1 MTKDRAKKSFEID
14 MTNGPIFSKILVFS
28 LPLIASGLLQLL
40 FNAADVIVVGQFAG
54 SEALAAVGS
63 TGSLTNL
70 IINIFMGLSVGA
82 NVVVANYYGGHK
94 DKEVSDAVHTSILIS
109 ILAGIVLVGVGIAL
123 SRPMLALMGTP
134 EDVIDHSV
142 VYMRIYF
149 AGMPVM
155 MIYNF
160 GSAILRA
167 VGDTRRPLFYLA
179 GSGVVNVV
187 LNLIF
192 VIIFDMGVAGVA
204 IATVVSQAIAA
215 VLVIRCLMKADG
227 AIRLNLRELRINGN
241 VLGKICAIGFP
252 AGIQGV
258 VFNISNVLIQSSV
271 NSFGSIAMA
280 GNTAGSNIEGFV
292 YVAMNAMGQTAVSFV
307 GQNTGARQFKRVK
320 RIILECELVVAA
332 VGIIFGNLAVLGGR
346 SLLKLYTED
355 PQVIEY
361 GMIRLRYICTLYCLC
376 GMMDTFVG
384 AIRGL
389 GKSVVTTVIS
399 LIGACAFRVIY
410 ILTYFKSHHELG
422 VLYAS
427 YPITW
432 FITALAQL
440 IYLIIVFRQVVKA
453 FERNSAA
460 NLG

>member
-1 MTKDRAKKSFEID
+1 MSMSKSKKSFEID

-28 LPLIASGLLQLL
+28 LPLIASGMLQLL

-54 SEALAAVGS
+54 SQALAAVGS

-82 NVVVANYYGGHK
+82 NVVVANFYGGHK
-94 DKEVSDAVHTSILIS
+94 DREVSDAVHTSILIS
-109 ILAGIVLVGVGIAL
+109 LLAGVVLVGVGIAL
-123 SRPMLALMGTP
+123 SRPMLSLMGTP
-134 EDVIDHSV
+134 EDVIDYSV
-142 VYMRIYF
+142 LYMRIYF

-179 GSGVVNVV
+179 GSGVVNVG

-204 IATVVSQAIAA
+204 IATVVSQVIAA
-215 VLVIRCLMKADG
+215 VLVVRCLMKAEG
-227 AIRLNLRELRINGN
+227 PIRLDLRKLRINKS
-241 VLGKICAIGFP
+241 VLAKICAIGFP

-271 NSFGSIAMA
+271 NSFGSVAMA

-307 GQNTGARQFKRVK
+307 GQNAGARNFKRIK
-320 RIILECELVVAA
+320 KIILECELFVAG
-332 VGIIFGNLAVLGGR
+332 VGIVLGNLAVLGGR
-346 SLLKLYTED
+346 PLLRLYTED

-361 GMIRLRYICTLYCLC
+361 GMVRLTFICTLYCLC

-389 GKSVVTTVIS
+389 GRSVVTTVIS
-399 LIGACAFRVIY
+399 LIGACAIRIIY
-410 ILTYFKSHHELG
+410 IFTYFRSHHELG

-432 FITALAQL
+432 FITALAQF
-440 IYLIIVFRQVVKA
+440 IYLVIVFRQTVRM
-453 FERNSAA
+453 FNSQSRE
-460 NLG
+460 